1 MYLQE
6 SMGHA
11 VGQALRNHFEIPADD
26 FADLY
31 NVRASELQNAIF
43 SADGI
48 RTTRN
53 FEKDLDRYRKR
64 KIKGCTWRWKSLQE
78 ALRDW

>member
-1 MYLQE
+1 LV
-6 SMGHA
+6 GH
-11 VGQALRNHFEIPADD
+11 ALRNHFEVPADD

-31 NVRASELQNAIF
+31 NVRASKLQHLIF

-53 FEKDLDRYRKR
+53 FEKDLKRYRKR
-64 KIKGCTWRWKSLQE
+64 KLSGCTWRWKSLQE